1 MQGPNPWWAD
11 HPPTCKC
18 SRWSQEAGNV
28 AGHKCRSSA
37 KPWGQLQMMAH
48 RTPLCQQLQAC
59 WVQKS
64 PPRCCPSVSSTRYK
78 TSCFTATVKSTGKN
92 PRACLQESH
101 PAVLLLPQV
110 TAVSLICENFCSAA
124 LITARPN
131 YRGRELPSQPQM
143 AWPSKHEFKVTL

>member
-1 MQGPNPWWAD
+1 MGSRSRD
-11 HPPTCKC
+11 H
-18 SRWSQEAGNV
+18 RDH
-28 AGHKCRSSA
+28 HKCRSSA

-92 PRACLQESH
+92 PWACLQESH

-143 AWPSKHEFKVTL
+143 AWPSKARVQGHPLIPPKVPKTVILQCMH